1 MSNKIE
7 LRKDTNLC
15 STEKTCAKPERRV
28 DVQIMMNKFTKWSTW
43 RTEWWVCLYL
53 ARNNANEQ

>member
-28 DVQIMMNKFTKWSTW
+28 EDVQIMMNGFTKWSTW
-43 RTEWWVCLYL
+43 RTE
-53 ARNNANEQ
+53 